1 MAGALK
7 RAIGERVMQPDGP
20 PASHSRKRRLLRA
33 LLGAALGSITL
44 LVVGQAYAAWSG
56 GGCALLCN
64 PPVALGY
71 GALIGALFAAG

>member
-1 MAGALK
+1 M
-7 RAIGERVMQPDGP
+7 RYAINTRVTSPENTPP
-20 PASHSRKRRLLRA
+20 PASRKRRLLRA
-33 LLGAALGSITL
+33 LLGAALGSVAL
-44 LVVGQAYAAWSG
+44 LVFGQAYAALSG